1 MKLRIFLCVIG
12 VVVADGPA
20 RYDTIVV
27 GLGSAGVTAAST
39 LARTGRRVLGIEA
52 QGRIGGRV
60 HTVAFGDGLVE
71 LGGEWVLGTKNSRT
85 YAAAQQH
92 NVTIIP
98 QDWSKLVYYS
108 DGTPADSQLISQ
120 LAEHRFD
127 DGPDPPEA
135 QGNFTTGKILED
147 ITKNRP
153 DLLKDQDF
161 ISGILSFVELMVN
174 NLEGSSDWNEVTT
187 GGDYEDL
194 EGDQSLSWHRHGYK
208 TFFDI
213 MLNTYKGGPGLPNL
227 DLKLN
232 TEVKV
237 IRAPQH
243 PTECVIV
250 ECSDGSLYEADN
262 VIVTVS
268 LGVLKDKKSTLFSPP
283 LPEDKQTAINKI
295 SMGVLDKVVLAFD
308 QPWWTQNISRFLFI
322 WKEADRKKVP
332 ALDLW
337 TTKVVGA
344 SRPMGSSNTLTLWIS
359 GNIAK
364 EVETLS
370 EDTVKTKCVALLQRF
385 MGDTLKVTVPEPT
398 AILRTT
404 WYSNPY
410 TRGSYTFDNTL
421 TPQYPDARDW
431 LARPLTDSSGAP
443 RVLFAGEATNRRHF
457 GTVHGASETG
467 YREAMR
473 LVNKTY
479 ITIYPIFWGDKPHG
493 WPTKSGRWP
502 NK

>member
-1 MKLRIFLCVIG
+1 MELRLLLCVIG
-12 VVVADGPA
+12 VVVAASPKH
-20 RYDTIVV
+20 YDTIVV
-27 GLGSAGVTAAST
+27 GLGSAGVTAATT
-39 LARTGRRVLGIEA
+39 LAAGRRVLGIEA
-52 QGRIGGRV
+52 QGRVAGRV
-60 HTVAFGDGLVE
+60 HTVAFGDGVVE
-71 LGGEWVLGTKNSRT
+71 LGGEWVLGTENSRT

-98 QDWSKLVYYS
+98 QDSSMLVYYS
-108 DGTPADSQLISQ
+108 DGTPADAQLISQ
-120 LAEHRFD
+120 LAKHSFD
-127 DGPDPPEA
+127 EGPEPPEA
-135 QGNFTTGKILED
+135 QGNFTTRKIMED

-153 DLLKDQDF
+153 DLLKDQEF
-161 ISGILSFVELMVN
+161 ISGLLSLVELMVD

-187 GGDYEDL
+187 GGDYADL
-194 EGDQSLSWHRHGYK
+194 EGHQGLSWHRHGYK

-227 DLKLN
+227 DIKLN

-237 IRAPQH
+237 IRTPQH
-243 PTECVIV
+243 PTERVTV
-250 ECSDGSLYEADN
+250 ECGDGSSYVADN

-268 LGVLKDKKSTLFSPP
+268 LGVLKDKQSTLFSPP
-283 LPEDKQTAINKI
+283 LPEDKQTAIDKI
-295 SMGVLDKVVLAFD
+295 SMGVLDKIILTFD

-322 WKEADRKKVP
+322 WKEADMKKVP
-332 ALDLW
+332 ASDLW
-337 TTKVVGA
+337 TTKILGA

-364 EVETLS
+364 EVEMLP
-370 EDTVKTKCVALLQRF
+370 EDTVKAKCVELLQRF
-385 MGDTLKVTVPEPT
+385 MGDTLNITVPQPT

-410 TRGSYTFDNTL
+410 TRGSYTFDNIL

-431 LARPLTDSSGAP
+431 LARPIVDSSGAP
-443 RVLFAGEATNRRHF
+443 RVLFAGEATSRRHF

-473 LVNKTY
+473 LVNKL
-479 ITIYPIFWGDKPHG
+479 I
-493 WPTKSGRWP
+493 
-502 NK
+502 